1 VNPRQR
7 RGVIFMLLAGVTA
20 LVLFIV
26 AVNYVGS
33 VNSKVSPETTVY
45 KASRPI
51 EAYAVISK
59 SDLTPVKVPERWISP
74 QAIKDEN
81 SVVGRRVSFNLSEGT
96 YLGTDMLLP
105 PSALQKDERE
115 IALTVDAKT
124 GIAGRVRTGDRVDVY
139 AVFGD
144 DVANGTSKVL
154 VRGVRVVSVRG
165 VETRTKQ
172 TSDSRLDETQ
182 VIPVTLALN
191 PTASLSVT
199 YADAFA
205 TSVRLVGLAPDVGE
219 RNRSSERSQVDGKDL
234 GLKAGDG
241 E

>member
-1 VNPRQR
+1 MNPRQR
-7 RGVIFMLLAGVTA
+7 RGVIFMLLAGLTA
-20 LVLFIV
+20 LGLFVV
-26 AVNYVGS
+26 AVNYVSS

-45 KASRPI
+45 KAARPI
-51 EAYAVISK
+51 EAYAVIRK
-59 SDLTPVKVPERWISP
+59 SDLTPVSVPERWISP

-105 PSALQKDERE
+105 PSALQENERE

-124 GIAGRVRTGDRVDVY
+124 GIAGRVRTGDKVDVY

-144 DVANGTSKVL
+144 SVGNGTSKVL
-154 VRGVRVVSVRG
+154 VRAVRVVSVRG

-182 VIPVTLALN
+182 VIPVTLALS
-191 PTASLSVT
+191 PTAALAVT

-205 TSVRLVGLAPDVGE
+205 TSVRLVGLAPEVGSGDRARE
-219 RNRSSERSQVDGKDL
+219 RTQVDGNDL
-234 GLKAGDG
+234 GLRAGEG